1 MPLISRDSGTT
12 NRPSPCYSRI
22 EPSFLQTL
30 LCDNAWT
37 FLENYFL
44 ELEGDICAYFELERR
59 KGARE
64 NSTREL
70 VISFDL
76 FSVAPEA
83 TCNLGAAKPP
93 IASGSRGNHEQS
105 VTRLAPQHGISSRN

>member
-22 EPSFLQTL
+22 EPSSFKLYY
-30 LCDNAWT
+30 NAWT

-44 ELEGDICAYFELERR
+44 ELERDICAYFELERR

-64 NSTREL
+64 NSTTEL

>member
-1 MPLISRDSGTT
+1 M
-12 NRPSPCYSRI
+12 
-22 EPSFLQTL
+22 
-30 LCDNAWT
+30 
-37 FLENYFL
+37 
-44 ELEGDICAYFELERR
+44 
-59 KGARE
+59 
-64 NSTREL
+64 
-70 VISFDL
+70 ISFDL